1 MRYSRANV
9 KLSGKKILVT
19 GGAGFIGSHTTEALL
34 SAGAAVTVFDNFPT
48 GKKTNLPS
56 SPSLRIVEG
65 DIRDRSAL
73 TTGMQ
78 GIDAVMHLAAQVS
91 VRVSVEDP
99 VTSAEH
105 NVTGFLNTLQAARE
119 LGVQR
124 VVYASS
130 AAVYGIP
137 AQLPLDEESP
147 LAPISPYGLEK
158 QIDEQYAR
166 ILSLLYDMSTLGLR
180 YFNVYGPRQDPA
192 SPYAGV
198 ISKFADRIQCGA
210 TLSIFGDGLQTRDFV
225 YVGDIAEVNVA
236 ALSSNHTAIV
246 AVGTG
251 RSVTLLDLVDTLAK
265 SSGRTAHVKHDAP
278 VAGDISQSA
287 MQPRKLLQMLGMVP
301 STSLERG
308 LTELLASFRQPVQ

>member
-1 MRYSRANV
+1 MSSSQANV

-34 SAGAAVTVFDNFPT
+34 SAGAAVTVFDNFST
-48 GKKTNLPS
+48 GKKANLPS
-56 SPSLRIVEG
+56 SQSLRIVEG
-65 DIRDRSAL
+65 DIRDRAAL
-73 TTGMQ
+73 RTAMAGV
-78 GIDAVMHLAAQVS
+78 DAIMHLAAQVS

-99 VTSAEH
+99 VASAEH
-105 NVTGFLNTLQAARE
+105 NVTGFLNTLQTARE

-137 AQLPLDEESP
+137 ARLPLDEESP

-166 ILSLLYDMSTLGLR
+166 MFSLLYGMNTLGLR
-180 YFNVYGPRQDPA
+180 YFNVYGPRQDPT

-198 ISKFADRIQCGA
+198 ISKFADGIRSDA
-210 TLSIFGDGLQTRDFV
+210 VLTIFGDGLQTRDFV
-225 YVGDIAEVNVA
+225 YVSDIAKVNAA
-236 ALSSNHTAIV
+236 ALSSNDTGIV

-251 RSVTLLDLVDTLAK
+251 RSVTLLELVDTLAK
-265 SSGRTAHVKHDAP
+265 SAGRKARVKHDVP
-278 VAGDISQSA
+278 VAGDITQSA
-287 MQPRKLLQMLGMVP
+287 MLPRKLLEVLGVQP
-301 STSLERG
+301 STSLQRG
-308 LTELLASFRQPVQ
+308 LTELLAWFRQPVQ